1 MAIQLNFNV
10 HNTSGWNGD
19 LALLEQNIQA
29 AANLWGNVFTNSAH
43 FTVTL
48 NLVNTTN
55 YLASSGPSDL
65 LYAGKSAGNN
75 LWLSSTQLSLF
86 TNVNSNDGANNDIEL
101 NVATNYIQD
110 GTVRLNT
117 SPFTSGTSVLAANQL
132 DFISIAQHEL
142 GHAFGLFGW
151 RDVTTGTL
159 PSDAMS
165 LYDQHVVV
173 RNNGIYFVGEN
184 VSHFYPNGLQLALGS
199 LYHMGSL
206 AQTSDPLNTDLMN
219 PFAHWG
225 AHDQISALDAAVM
238 ADLGYSTS
246 FNDILHLRPGI
257 TSINAGKGDDV
268 IYSASTNDMIDGG
281 EGIDHVVYS
290 GAAQSYRLSISA
302 SGISVTDVR
311 GIDGSDLLSNVEYID
326 FSDMTLDTSW
336 FAKTMQLDASHLTN
350 LVELYIA
357 TFNRAPD
364 AVGLNYWGGRL
375 ADGMS
380 LEDIAKS
387 FFDQPETQASYS
399 PNISDQAFITK
410 LYQNTLGRAPDSE
423 GLAYWTKELQ
433 SHHIDRG
440 HFVLALINGAHAS
453 SGNSA
458 DAQYLLNKETVGAHF
473 ALENGLN
480 DLPSAKSVLSG
491 IGLNEASVH
500 SGLALAD
507 NYLSLASQPASSQ
520 LVVQLIGLPA

>member
-1 MAIQLNFNV
+1 MLFR
-10 HNTSGWNGD
+10 
-19 LALLEQNIQA
+19 
-29 AANLWGNVFTNSAH
+29 
-43 FTVTL
+43 
-48 NLVNTTN
+48 
-55 YLASSGPSDL
+55 
-65 LYAGKSAGNN
+65 
-75 LWLSSTQLSLF
+75 ST
-86 TNVNSNDGANNDIEL
+86 
-101 NVATNYIQD
+101 Y
-110 GTVRLNT
+110 
-117 SPFTSGTSVLAANQL
+117 
-132 DFISIAQHEL
+132 
-142 GHAFGLFGW
+142 
-151 RDVTTGTL
+151 
-159 PSDAMS
+159 
-165 LYDQHVVV
+165 
-173 RNNGIYFVGEN
+173 
-184 VSHFYPNGLQLALGS
+184 
-199 LYHMGSL
+199 
-206 AQTSDPLNTDLMN
+206 
-219 PFAHWG
+219 
-225 AHDQISALDAAVM
+225 
-238 ADLGYSTS
+238 
-246 FNDILHLRPGI
+246 
-257 TSINAGKGDDV
+257 
-268 IYSASTNDMIDGG
+268 
-281 EGIDHVVYS
+281 
-290 GAAQSYRLSISA
+290 
-302 SGISVTDVR
+302 
-311 GIDGSDLLSNVEYID
+311 
-326 FSDMTLDTSW
+326 
-336 FAKTMQLDASHLTN
+336 
-350 LVELYIA
+350 
-357 TFNRAPD
+357 NRAPD

-453 SGNSA
+453 TGNSA